1 MERVWRALTKSVDSL
16 KNTYKKCRQFEE
28 HLQKVQTGWRALEHL
43 QKVQTV
49 WRALTKS
56 ADSQHLSLPACKR
69 LDDDDLARA
78 DHIIE
83 LELIYLKSESL
94 LRIIT

>member
-1 MERVWRALTKSVDSL
+1 MNRGEWLLYMRV
-16 KNTYKKCRQFEE
+16 NRQF
-28 HLQKVQTGWRALEHL
+28 GEHL

>member
-1 MERVWRALTKSVDSL
+1 MPTVWRAFTKSADRLES
-16 KNTYKKCRQFEE
+16 TYKKCRQ
-28 HLQKVQTGWRALEHL
+28 VGEHL